1 MNKSQILKE
10 HQISKQTQFTNKP
23 QIFKDDQIS
32 EEPNLQTNR
41 KF

>member
-10 HQISKQTQFTNKP
+10 QISKQTQFTNKP

-32 EEPNLQTNR
+32 EEPNLQTNH

>member
-1 MNKSQILKE
+1 MNKSQILKDT
-10 HQISKQTQFTNKP
+10 QISKQTQFTNKH

-32 EEPNLQTNR
+32 KEPNLQTNP

>member
-10 HQISKQTQFTNKP
+10 QQISKQTQFTNKP
-23 QIFKDDQIS
+23 KNFKDDQIS
-32 EEPNLQTNR
+32 KEPNLQTNT